1 MDFKKRFIERAQSDL
16 QTIVLPEGSDERM
29 IEAAARLQADAVVT
43 PVLIGDQ
50 DEILRK
56 AETLGVSL
64 ADVTIENPATSAHH
78 QNYADII
85 LEARKHKGMTAEQAA
100 NLARDP
106 LFFGAAMVKNGDA
119 DGSVAGAVNTTA
131 NTVRAALQII
141 GLEKGYSVV
150 SSFFIMIVP
159 GVNYGHKGA
168 FLYGDCAVMPDPTP
182 EQLAEIAL
190 CAADNCRVFL
200 ETEPVVAMLSFS
212 TRGSAKHPLVD
223 KVVEATELV
232 RKRNSD
238 LRVDGDIQFDAAII
252 PAICEKKSKGNN
264 ILQGK
269 ANTMIFPDLN
279 AGNIGYKIT
288 QRLTGGDAIGPV
300 LQGLAKPANDLSRG
314 CSSEDIYL
322 TCALTALQAINAK
335 SK

>member
-1 MDFKKRFIERAQSDL
+1 MDFKKRFIERAKEQM
-16 QTIVLPEGSDERM
+16 QTIVLPEGLDERM
-29 IEAAARLQADAVVT
+29 IEAASRLKADKVVE
-43 PVLIGDQ
+43 PVMLGNP
-50 DEILRK
+50 DEISAT
-56 AETLGVSL
+56 AEKLGVNL
-64 ADVTIENPATSAHH
+64 NGTTIVDPATSDRIDD
-78 QNYADII
+78 YAQII
-85 LEARKHKGMTAEQAA
+85 FEARKHKGISLDDAKE
-100 NLARDP
+100 LAKDP
-106 LFFGAAMVKNGDA
+106 LYFGAAMVKSDDA

-131 NTVRAALQII
+131 HTVRAALQII
-141 GLEKGYSVV
+141 GLEEGYSVV

-159 GVNYGHKGA
+159 GVDYGHKGA

-182 EQLAEIAL
+182 PQLAEIAL
-190 CAADNCRVFL
+190 CAADNCQVFL

-212 TRGSAKHPLVD
+212 TRCSAKHPLVD
-223 KVVEATELV
+223 KVMEATDIV
-232 RKRNSD
+232 RQRNPE

-252 PAICEKKSKGNN
+252 PAICEKKCRDNN
-264 ILQGK
+264 VIRGE

-314 CSSEDIYL
+314 CSAEDIYL

-335 SK
+335 NK